1 MHFDWL
7 SSSVGMS
14 ERLKIVRS
22 PVRSRPQ
29 PPVLQTSRLEFIISR
44 LKKLKDKYFNYSML
58 RWGLV
63 GVTTTLVDYLLF
75 ISLYGP
81 INSVYLANLI
91 SASIATCINYLT
103 HHRWTFKSKQ
113 NHSRSGFNYLLNLIF
128 WWLISTSVIK
138 ILLVSGF
145 DPKIAK
151 LVPLVLIV
159 PVNYFV
165 LNHLV
170 FKKKS

>member
-1 MHFDWL
+1 
-7 SSSVGMS
+7 MS

-29 PPVLQTSRLEFIISR
+29 PQVPRTPRLEFIIY
-44 LKKLKDKYFNYSML
+44 KLKSLKEKYFDYSML

-81 INSVYLANLI
+81 ITSVFLANLI
-91 SASIATCINYLT
+91 SASVATCINYLT
-103 HHRWTFKSKQ
+103 HHRWTFKSEQ
-113 NHSRSGFNYLLNLIF
+113 NHSRSGLKYLINLIF
-128 WWLISTSVIK
+128 WWLVSTTVIK
-138 ILLVSGF
+138 LLVDAGA
-145 DPKIAK
+145 DPRIAK
-151 LVPLVLIV
+151 LVPLILIV

-170 FKKKS
+170 FKKKA

>member
-1 MHFDWL
+1 
-7 SSSVGMS
+7 MS

-29 PPVLQTSRLEFIISR
+29 PQLFRKTRLELIITR
-44 LKKLKDKYFNYSML
+44 LKTLKDKYFDYSML

-63 GVTTTLVDYLLF
+63 GASTTAIDYLLF
-75 ISLYGP
+75 ISLYRA
-81 INSVYLANLI
+81 INSVFLANLI
-91 SASIATCINYLT
+91 SATVATCINYLT

-113 NHSRSGFNYLLNLIF
+113 NHSRSGLKYLLNLIF
-128 WWLISTSVIK
+128 WWLVSSTVIK
-138 ILLVSGF
+138 LLVDVGL
-145 DPKIAK
+145 DPRIAK
-151 LVPLVLIV
+151 LVPLSLIV

-170 FKKKS
+170 FKRKT

>member
-103 HHRWTFKSKQ
+103 HHRWTFKSEQ
-113 NHSRSGFNYLLNLIF
+113 NHSRSGFKYILNLIF
-128 WWLISTSVIK
+128 WWIISTSIIK

-145 DPKIAK
+145 DPRIAK

>member
-1 MHFDWL
+1 
-7 SSSVGMS
+7 
-14 ERLKIVRS
+14 
-22 PVRSRPQ
+22 
-29 PPVLQTSRLEFIISR
+29 LELIISR
-44 LKKLKDKYFNYSML
+44 FKKLKDKYFDYSMI

-63 GVTTTLVDYLLF
+63 GITTTLVDFLLF

-81 INSVYLANLI
+81 ISSVFLANLI
-91 SASIATCINYLT
+91 SASIATSINYLT
-103 HHRWTFKSKQ
+103 HHKWTFKSEQ
-113 NHSRSGFNYLLNLIF
+113 NHSRSGFKYLLNLIF
-128 WWLISTSVIK
+128 WWSVSTSIIK
-138 ILLVSGF
+138 ILLVSGL

-170 FKKKS
+170 FKRKP

>member
-1 MHFDWL
+1 
-7 SSSVGMS
+7 MS

-44 LKKLKDKYFNYSML
+44 LKKLKDKYFDYSML

-63 GVTTTLVDYLLF
+63 GITTTLVDYLLF

-103 HHRWTFKSKQ
+103 HHRWTFKSEQ
-113 NHSRSGFNYLLNLIF
+113 NHSRSGFKYMLNLIF
-128 WWLISTSVIK
+128 WWIISTSIIK

-145 DPKIAK
+145 DPRIAK